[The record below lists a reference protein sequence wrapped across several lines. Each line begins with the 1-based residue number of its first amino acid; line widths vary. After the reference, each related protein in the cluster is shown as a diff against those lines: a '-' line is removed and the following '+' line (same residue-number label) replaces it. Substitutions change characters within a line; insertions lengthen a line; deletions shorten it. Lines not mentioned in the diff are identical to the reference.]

1 MPHYR
6 EPASRYFAEARNSD
20 ACGVYFVS
28 EPVDLVSDLLS
39 EDDAEPDSDPPD
51 VLAAGAS
58 VFPGLPLSLDL
69 SADFARA

>member
-1 MPHYR
+1 MWH
-6 EPASRYFAEARNSD
+6 A
-20 ACGVYFVS
+20 YFVS
-28 EPVDLVSDLLS
+28 EVVDLVSDLLS

-58 VFPGLPLSLDL
+58 VFAGVPLSLDL